1 MRTFCLVL
9 FSAVGLFAQVPVNSQ
24 VPRYQP
30 NYEALKSV
38 VNLTDEQIAQL
49 RKFQQD
55 RMTAAQALYQQIGQK
70 QNVLNQ
76 MLEAGSSDA
85 TTLGNLMIDISI
97 LRKQTSPGNSAS
109 IHEQAL
115 GVLTDDQKSKLQG
128 LQDSLKL
135 REAGDQALSLNLL
148 EMPPT
153 AIRPTQEKRIMP
165 VRK

>member
-9 FSAVGLFAQVPVNSQ
+9 LSAVGLFAQGPVNSQ

-30 NYEALKSV
+30 NYDALKSV
-38 VNLTDEQIAQL
+38 VDLTDEQIAQL

-55 RMTAAQALYQQIGQK
+55 RMTASQALYQQIGQK

-76 MLEAGSSDA
+76 MLEAGSPDA
-85 TTLGNLMIDISI
+85 TTVGNLTIEIST
-97 LRKQTSPGNSAS
+97 LRKQTNPGNAAS
-109 IHEQAL
+109 IHQQAL

-148 EMPPT
+148 EMPSN